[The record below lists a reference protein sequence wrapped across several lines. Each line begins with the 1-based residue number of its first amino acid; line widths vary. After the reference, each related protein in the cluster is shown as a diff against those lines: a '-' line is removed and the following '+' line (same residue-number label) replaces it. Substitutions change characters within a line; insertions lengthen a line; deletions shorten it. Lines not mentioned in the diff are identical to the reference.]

1 MNLIHK
7 SVSEVVSLGIPI
19 RIVKN
24 NGEFAPKWKKFEDG
38 KRNVHVF
45 GGYIIY
51 EDHRPSFK

>member
-19 RIVKN
+19 RIVKKD
-24 NGEFAPKWKKFEDG
+24 GEFAPKWKKFEEG
-38 KRNVHVF
+38 KRNVHVIR
-45 GGYIIY
+45 GIIFY